1 MKNNTYRL
9 YQMKDTQ
16 ETKPYIHQSFGSLM
30 ALGYHPALKDYDLTV
45 SGLLS
50 IDDNVRTLCEKIEA
64 KRQNNQTHRPMGI
77 GDILVV
83 CNGSIVC
90 YFNEA
95 AGFAVLDDFYEDD
108 KEYTALHLTIQ
119 SKNVS
124 LPGRSG
130 HWNAI
135 NSTAVEQTAF
145 FLLQSVEFGDNAAW
159 IIADD
164 AGNIIIDDNR
174 TDFDGETVQRL
185 RQYLRPELS
194 SFSPNRH
201 YAPAILKLADA
212 ANDKEKP
219 VIQKRIS
226 LRLRLREKQLEIQI
240 ERQEKQMTI
249 Q

>member
-1 MKNNTYRL
+1 MTNNTYRL

-16 ETKPYIHQSFGSLM
+16 ETKPYIHQSFGALM
-30 ALGYHPALKDYDLTV
+30 ALGYHPSLKDYDLAV

-50 IDDNVRTLCEKIEA
+50 IEDNVRTLCEKIEA
-64 KRQNNQTHRPMGI
+64 KRQNSQTHRPMGI

-83 CNGSIVC
+83 CNGSIIC
-90 YFNEA
+90 YFIDA
-95 AGFAVLDDFYEDD
+95 AGFAVLDGFYEDD
-108 KEYTALHLTIQ
+108 MDSSSLHLTIQ

-159 IIADD
+159 IIADK
-164 AGNIIIDDNR
+164 AGNVIIDDNR
-174 TDFDGETVQRL
+174 TDFDGETVQKL

-194 SFSPNRH
+194 DSPPKRH
-201 YAPAILKLADA
+201 HAPENPNKACKTAGS
-212 ANDKEKP
+212 EHP
-219 VIQKRIS
+219 GFQKRVS
-226 LRLRLREKQLEIQI
+226 LRLRL
-240 ERQEKQMTI
+240 QEKQRELH
-249 Q
+249 QLRK

>member
-30 ALGYHPALKDYDLTV
+30 ALGYHPALKDYGLAV

-64 KRQNNQTHRPMGI
+64 KRQNSQTHRPMGI

-90 YFNEA
+90 YFNDA
-95 AGFAVLDDFYEDD
+95 AGFAVLDDFYEEDT
-108 KEYTALHLTIQ
+108 ESSSLHLSIK

-124 LPGRSG
+124 LPGLSG
-130 HWNAI
+130 HWDAI

-145 FLLQSVEFGDNAAW
+145 FLLQSVEYGGNAAW
-159 IIADD
+159 IIADE
-164 AGNIIIDDNR
+164 AGNVIIDDNQ

-194 SFSPNRH
+194 SFPPKRH
-201 YAPAILKLADA
+201 YAPASLNTADA
-212 ANDKEKP
+212 ANNKEKP
-219 VIQKRIS
+219 VIQKRMS
-226 LRLRLREKQLEIQI
+226 LRLRLREKQMEIQI
-240 ERQEKQMTI
+240 ERQEKRMTK
-249 Q
+249 